1 MLCSLNFAAK
11 VQKILQIY
19 NIFSTFAN
27 QMRKIIAYMNAFR
40 PIQLLI
46 LLPVFLIFMG
56 CRTQQ
61 LSQSPYR
68 PITPSPDTTVL
79 PTFPDQ
85 VLYVLGAQWEADT
98 LLQQEQTIADYIE
111 QELIRLYPE
120 KAYRGY
126 VARLCSVADRLL
138 TDAQQSP
145 TLFVPKRQ
153 EISFAPSPISNSPY
167 PIANI
172 PSHSGSIL
180 GSIGHISLDSLSLIE
195 ELQLLEFTPQ
205 EQVEWECLQSLV
217 DSEQLLTRESF
228 DTLNISYFEEE
239 NILLT
244 LLLWRGPR
252 LFYRVLQSKARAE
265 KLAYY
270 YYGEA
275 TNNGRPGDAFKHIYV
290 NVLLRTYVGEW
301 ISHAIMDVFWE
312 WKSPNAPCDY
322 YMDMHNNI
330 IGRQTRYAD
339 FTTIDTQCHA
349 DMRHWLQWA
358 ENVQHFIQDSVNGD
372 FQGWDKETPTFI
384 VEPAA
389 KQVSDTQYIYWD
401 K

>member
-1 MLCSLNFAAK
+1 MSLKYVKYLPLF
-11 VQKILQIY
+11 L
-19 NIFSTFAN
+19 
-27 QMRKIIAYMNAFR
+27 
-40 PIQLLI
+40 LLI
-46 LLPVFLIFMG
+46 G

-61 LSQSPYR
+61 SFPVKDR
-68 PITPSPDTTVL
+68 VGGGFTPDTTVL
-79 PTFPDQ
+79 PSFPAEA
-85 VLYVLGAQWEADT
+85 LYVLGAKWEADSM
-98 LLQQEQTIADYIE
+98 LQQEQSIADYME

-120 KAYRGY
+120 KAYKGY
-126 VARLCSVADRLL
+126 INKLCSVADRLL
-138 TDAQQSP
+138 ISSAQRP
-145 TLFVPKRQ
+145 ALFVPKQQ
-153 EISFAPSPISNSPY
+153 ELRFVQA
-167 PIANI
+167 
-172 PSHSGSIL
+172 HSSSSAL
-180 GSIGHISLDSLSLIE
+180 YAVLDSLSVDE
-195 ELQLLEFTPQ
+195 ELQVLEFTPQ
-205 EQVEWECLQSLV
+205 EEADWQQLQALV
-217 DSEQLLTRESF
+217 HTEQPLTREAF
-228 DTLNISYFEEE
+228 DTLNISAFEEE

-301 ISHAIMDVFWE
+301 LSHAIMDVFWE

-339 FTTIDTQCHA
+339 FTTIDTQCNA

-389 KQVSDTQYIYWD
+389 QKVSDTQYIYWD

>member
-1 MLCSLNFAAK
+1 MKPL
-11 VQKILQIY
+11 
-19 NIFSTFAN
+19 
-27 QMRKIIAYMNAFR
+27 
-40 PIQLLI
+40 QLLKLFPLF
-46 LLPVFLIFMG
+46 LLLIG

-61 LSQSPYR
+61 SF
-68 PITPSPDTTVL
+68 PIKDRVGGGFTPDTTVL
-79 PTFPDQ
+79 PSFPAEA
-85 VLYVLGAQWEADT
+85 LYVLGAKWEADSM
-98 LLQQEQTIADYIE
+98 LQQEQSIADYIE
-111 QELIRLYPE
+111 QELMRLYPE
-120 KAYRGY
+120 KAYKGY
-126 VARLCSVADRLL
+126 INKLCSVADRLL
-138 TDAQQSP
+138 VSSAQRP
-145 TLFVPKRQ
+145 TLFVPKQQ
-153 EISFAPSPISNSPY
+153 ELRFVQA
-167 PIANI
+167 
-172 PSHSGSIL
+172 HSSSSAL
-180 GSIGHISLDSLSLIE
+180 YAVLDSLSADE
-195 ELQLLEFTPQ
+195 ELQVLELTPQ
-205 EQVEWECLQSLV
+205 EEADWLQLQTLV
-217 DSEQLLTRESF
+217 HAELPLTREAF
-228 DTLNISYFEEE
+228 DTLDISYFDEE

-252 LFYRVLQSKARAE
+252 MFYRVLQSKARAE

-270 YYGEA
+270 YYGDA

-301 ISHAIMDVFWE
+301 LSHAIMDVFWE

-339 FTTIDTQCHA
+339 FTTIDTQCNA

-389 KQVSDTQYIYWD
+389 QKVSSEQYIYWD

>member
-1 MLCSLNFAAK
+1 MKPL
-11 VQKILQIY
+11 
-19 NIFSTFAN
+19 
-27 QMRKIIAYMNAFR
+27 
-40 PIQLLI
+40 QLLKLFPLF
-46 LLPVFLIFMG
+46 LLLIS

-61 LSQSPYR
+61 SL
-68 PITPSPDTTVL
+68 PIKDRVGGGFTPDTTVL
-79 PTFPDQ
+79 PSFPAEA
-85 VLYVLGAQWEADT
+85 LYVLGAKWEADSM
-98 LLQQEQTIADYIE
+98 LQQEQSIADYME
-111 QELIRLYPE
+111 QELMHLYPE
-120 KAYRGY
+120 KAYKGY
-126 VARLCSVADRLL
+126 INKLCSVADRLL
-138 TDAQQSP
+138 VSSAQLP
-145 TLFVPKRQ
+145 TLFVPKQQ
-153 EISFAPSPISNSPY
+153 ELRFVQA
-167 PIANI
+167 
-172 PSHSGSIL
+172 HSSSSAL
-180 GSIGHISLDSLSLIE
+180 YAVLDSLSADE
-195 ELQLLEFTPQ
+195 ELQVLELTPQ
-205 EQVEWECLQSLV
+205 EEVDWLQLQALV
-217 DSEQLLTRESF
+217 HAEQPLTREAF
-228 DTLNISYFEEE
+228 DTLDISYFDEE

-252 LFYRVLQSKARAE
+252 MFYRVLQSKARAE

-270 YYGEA
+270 YYGDA

-301 ISHAIMDVFWE
+301 LSHAIMDVFWE

-339 FTTIDTQCHA
+339 FTTIDTQCNA
-349 DMRHWLQWA
+349 DMRHWLLWA

-389 KQVSDTQYIYWD
+389 KQVSNTQYIYWD

>member
-1 MLCSLNFAAK
+1 MKPL
-11 VQKILQIY
+11 
-19 NIFSTFAN
+19 
-27 QMRKIIAYMNAFR
+27 
-40 PIQLLI
+40 QLLKLFPLF
-46 LLPVFLIFMG
+46 LLLIG

-61 LSQSPYR
+61 SF
-68 PITPSPDTTVL
+68 PIKDRVGGGFTPDTTVL
-79 PTFPDQ
+79 PSFPAEA
-85 VLYVLGAQWEADT
+85 LYVLGAKWEADS
-98 LLQQEQTIADYIE
+98 LLQQEQSIADYME
-111 QELIRLYPE
+111 QELMRLYPE
-120 KAYRGY
+120 KAYKGY
-126 VARLCSVADRLL
+126 INKLCSVADRLL
-138 TDAQQSP
+138 VSSVQRP
-145 TLFVPKRQ
+145 TLFVPKQQ
-153 EISFAPSPISNSPY
+153 ELRFVQA
-167 PIANI
+167 
-172 PSHSGSIL
+172 HSSSSAL
-180 GSIGHISLDSLSLIE
+180 YAVLDSLSADE
-195 ELQLLEFTPQ
+195 ELQVLELTPQ
-205 EQVEWECLQSLV
+205 EEADWLQLQTLV
-217 DSEQLLTRESF
+217 HAELPLTREAF
-228 DTLNISYFEEE
+228 DTLDISYFDEE

-252 LFYRVLQSKARAE
+252 MFYRVLQSKARAE

-301 ISHAIMDVFWE
+301 LSHAIMDVFWE

-339 FTTIDTQCHA
+339 FTTIDTQCNA

-389 KQVSDTQYIYWD
+389 QKVSSEQYIYWD